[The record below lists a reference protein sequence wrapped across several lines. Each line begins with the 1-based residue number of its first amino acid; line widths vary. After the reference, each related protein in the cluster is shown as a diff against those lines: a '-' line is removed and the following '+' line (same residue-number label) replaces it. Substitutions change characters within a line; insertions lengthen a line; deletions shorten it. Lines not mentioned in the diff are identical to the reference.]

1 VILAPSVEVAVAP
14 VKRSSVNV
22 AVALLS
28 GVISVPAAEVASGV
42 PAVRAAAVSAK
53 AVPVESS
60 STIAIGLSEVG
71 KGETNRLVTSA
82 SGVVSKG
89 TLEKDL
95 SQAEIKIAVNA
106 SKLNRIVLF
115 LRLAMALLLDLLTA
129 QV

>member
-1 VILAPSVEVAVAP
+1 VI
-14 VKRSSVNV
+14 SSVDV

-28 GVISVPAAEVASGV
+28 GVIAVPAAEVAGSV

-71 KGETNRLVTSA
+71 KGETNKLVPSA
-82 SGVVSKG
+82 AGVSRG
-89 TLEKDL
+89 TLEKDR
-95 SQAEIKIAVNA
+95 SHAEIKIAVSA
-106 SKLNRIVLF
+106 TRLTKIALF

-129 QV
+129 QLRAIVAQPV